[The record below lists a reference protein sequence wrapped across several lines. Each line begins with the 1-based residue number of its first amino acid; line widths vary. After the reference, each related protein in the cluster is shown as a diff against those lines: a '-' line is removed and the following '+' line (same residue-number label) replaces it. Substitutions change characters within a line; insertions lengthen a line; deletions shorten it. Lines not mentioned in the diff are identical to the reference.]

1 MNEVNADTCYNLS
14 YFKDLMK
21 EYRKIDDNI
30 MLKLNTTDTHSK
42 EACANF
48 FVELADAYQK
58 REYAIDKCL
67 KILDAELEKKHKALE
82 DDPFD
87 KDLKNQMFVDESK
100 RRMINNEF
108 TVEDIVRERSLTVFK
123 NKCRIF
129 HISKEFE
136 EFINKR
142 R

>member
-1 MNEVNADTCYNLS
+1 MFSYIYIIYIINAFF
-14 YFKDLMK
+14 FKK
-21 EYRKIDDNI
+21 KTNI
-30 MLKLNTTDTHSK
+30 K
-42 EACANF
+42 
-48 FVELADAYQK
+48 
-58 REYAIDKCL
+58 
-67 KILDAELEKKHKALE
+67 
-82 DDPFD
+82 
-87 KDLKNQMFVDESK
+87 K

>member
-1 MNEVNADTCYNLS
+1 MKLMLIHVITYLISKVIKFIKSS
-14 YFKDLMK
+14 YEYCLKQPIILLDLMK

-67 KILDAELEKKHKALE
+67 K
-82 DDPFD
+82 
-87 KDLKNQMFVDESK
+87 VC
-100 RRMINNEF
+100 
-108 TVEDIVRERSLTVFK
+108 DIG
-123 NKCRIF
+123 
-129 HISKEFE
+129 
-136 EFINKR
+136 
-142 R
+142 